1 MNRGTLNAE
10 ETLKLLTD
18 FALRALDDLD
28 KQDRND
34 KLTDYQRGLKSL
46 HVEYLEQIQ
55 KNWEKAFE
63 AGLDFD
69 IEDAF
74 PV

>member
-1 MNRGTLNAE
+1 MNAE
-10 ETLKLLTD
+10 ETLKLLID
-18 FALRALDDLD
+18 FAFRALDDLEE
-28 KQDRND
+28 QDHDGR
-34 KLTDYQRGLKSL
+34 LTEYQRGLKSL

-55 KNWEKAFE
+55 KNWEKANE